1 MKKIWSEYL
10 SQFLYFLLN
19 FVEPSGIYRSRIVDY
34 KFKYLLQIGIEFY
47 AKYQCISRQLACC
60 IHFYGRFDYL
70 YKWFY
75 SVHTVCPINFILQCN
90 KCQSTRALLAY
101 YECFRSRSGFLSSLI
116 FREKQSSFENEFRD
130 SFSAFYVDF
139 IGNFWKRGES
149 RLCGLSENYA
159 LGCWCKKY

>member
-1 MKKIWSEYL
+1 MRNISVLAGNSLAVFTFMED
-10 SQFLYFLLN
+10 SIICTSDF
-19 FVEPSGIYRSRIVDY
+19 I
-34 KFKYLLQIGIEFY
+34 QI
-47 AKYQCISRQLACC
+47 
-60 IHFYGRFDYL
+60 
-70 YKWFY
+70 
-75 SVHTVCPINFILQCN
+75 HTVCPINFILQCN
-90 KCQSTRALLAY
+90 KCQSTCALLAD

-159 LGCWCKKY
+159 LGC